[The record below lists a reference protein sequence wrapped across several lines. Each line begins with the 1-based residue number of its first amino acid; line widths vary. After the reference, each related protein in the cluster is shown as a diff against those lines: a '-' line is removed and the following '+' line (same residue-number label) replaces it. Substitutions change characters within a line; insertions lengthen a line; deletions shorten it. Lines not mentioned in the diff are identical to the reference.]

1 MSTATRARRKQGKNG
16 KRRPGG
22 AEQGGAVGPT
32 VDTNVTKTVTVSA
45 GSLGPLQVF
54 LEVPDGVPVSFS
66 ITRTDKS
73 LTVPLPDDPTEEV
86 PDVPTG
92 GEVEV
97 SSDEDEEPMP
107 TSEGSDDNCTIQ
119 LDSGTTLSVKQPFSL
134 TC

>member
-1 MSTATRARRKQGKNG
+1 MSSAATRARRKQGKNG

-66 ITRTDKS
+66 ITRTNTS
-73 LTVPLPDDPTEEV
+73 LTVSLPDDPTGDV
-86 PDVPTG
+86 PDVPTEE
-92 GEVEV
+92 EVRRM
-97 SSDEDEEPMP
+97 SDEDAA
-107 TSEGSDDNCTIQ
+107 DQ
-119 LDSGTTLSVKQPFSL
+119 
-134 TC
+134 